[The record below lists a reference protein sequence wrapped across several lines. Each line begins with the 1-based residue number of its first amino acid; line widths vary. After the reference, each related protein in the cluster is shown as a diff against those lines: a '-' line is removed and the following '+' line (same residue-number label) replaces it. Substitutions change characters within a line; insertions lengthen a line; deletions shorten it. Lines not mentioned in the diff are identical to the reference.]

1 MLYRLDPRDGTDQLL
16 TPGDEPV
23 FALQGSASLHASK
36 PLVIFG
42 KDKGGDSNYAVFL
55 LDYSRGNLKQLRGP
69 MGRLFYVFWE
79 TDESWLVVGHDQ
91 ETVYARRLD
100 ASGKIEDLYTTK
112 EQILG
117 AAYDDKRRLL
127 ALTVGRG
134 EQAQIAVMDASKPK
148 DLRWIP
154 EKGVPPFYPPSVYSE
169 KGYLAYTR
177 DLEGER
183 QEIVVRSIE
192 SLDEIFRVPV
202 PGFGSGEW
210 IDGENL
216 FSVLLKDGRLSPH
229 TVNVQTGDWSPPLTE
244 TSALFSTITQDGPV
258 WVSNSFF
265 QPPFLQALRRGKLV
279 DLKLPTR
286 VLEGAKAESHYY
298 KSFDGRMVQGWLL
311 RNPDPRAPLVVYCHG
326 GPTAVQGDWWWPE
339 IPALVLA
346 GHHVFAPNFRGSDGF
361 GSKFRDLNIGDLG
374 GGDLKDVVYGMRYAS
389 GILDLEGVKPFIVGG
404 SYGGYLTLEALT
416 TQPDLWGGGV
426 AIAATSDWTEYYGIV
441 DSHYREFCVHFFGGT
456 PEEKAELYRERSPIT
471 HLNELRSPVL
481 ILQGENDRMTP
492 LAPVTRFHEEARK
505 RGLPVELAVTKDE
518 GHGSLR
524 DMNAIRDTV
533 LTLEHL
539 RRLHGVNQ
547 STTTVQN
554 PA

>member
-1 MLYRLDPRDGTDQLL
+1 MPLLYRLDPRDSTDQLL
-16 TPGDEPV
+16 TPGEEPV

-42 KDKGGDSNYAVFL
+42 KDEGGDSNYAVYL
-55 LDYSRGNLKQLRGP
+55 LDYSSGELRRVSGP

-79 TDESWLVVGHDQ
+79 TDDTWLVVGHDQ

-100 ASGKIEDLYTTK
+100 GEGNTEDLYTTK

-117 AAYDDKRRLL
+117 AAYDNKRRLL
-127 ALTVGRG
+127 AMTVGRG
-134 EQAQIAVMDASKPK
+134 EGGRIAVMDVSRPE
-148 DLRWIP
+148 DLRWVP
-154 EKGVPPFYPPSVYSE
+154 DQGVPPFYPPSVYPE

-177 DLEGER
+177 DLEGEK
-183 QEIVVRSIE
+183 QEIVVRSID
-192 SLDEIFRVPV
+192 SLEEVFRVPV

-210 IDGENL
+210 VDGENL

-229 TVNVQTGDWSPPLTE
+229 TVNVRTGEWSPPLTDA
-244 TSALFSTITQDGPV
+244 SALFSTITKDGPV

-265 QPPFLQALRRGKLV
+265 QPPFLQALRGGKVVALTP
-279 DLKLPTR
+279 PTR

-298 KSFDGRMVQGWLL
+298 QSFDGRKVQGWLL
-311 RNPDPRAPLVVYCHG
+311 RSPDPRAQLVVYCHG

-346 GHHVFAPNFRGSDGF
+346 GYHVFAPNFRGSDGF

-389 GILDLEGVKPFIVGG
+389 GLLGLEGAKTLIVGG

-416 TQPDLWGGGV
+416 TQPDQWRGGV
-426 AIAATSDWTEYYGIV
+426 AIAAPTDWTEYYGIV
-441 DSHYREFCVHFFGGT
+441 DSHYRGFCVHFFGGT
-456 PEEKAELYRERSPIT
+456 PLEKPELYRDRSPMT
-471 HLNELRSPVL
+471 HLPGLRSPL
-481 ILQGENDRMTP
+481 LLLHGENDRMTP
-492 LAPVTRFHEEARK
+492 LGPVRRFYDEARK
-505 RGLPVELAVTKDE
+505 RGLPVELVVTKDE

-539 RRLHGVNQ
+539 RKLTGING
-547 STTTVQN
+547 STRN
-554 PA
+554 C